1 MGWNLNALQFP
12 SGVHLCVTFVH
23 TQNGVADSFLQDV
36 RSKVALLMENPEKP
50 VEGKMAIY
58 GVAQSLPD
66 RSIVA
71 DFTRCYLDSM
81 FYTPNQ
87 V

>member
-1 MGWNLNALQFP
+1 M
-12 SGVHLCVTFVH
+12 H
-23 TQNGVADSFLQDV
+23 TQNGVADHFLKDV
-36 RSKVALLMENPEKP
+36 GNIVKELMKAPEKP

-71 DFTRCYLDSM
+71 DFTRCYLDAM
-81 FYTPNQ
+81 YYTPK
-87 V
+87 